1 MSNFIEMLDVISS
14 NPDVLSLV
22 LTIWSIILGI
32 ILALFI
38 SFYNRKVIGS
48 FFRALVAAEAFD
60 EEEAK
65 TLGELNQLENDA
77 VVRKLENSAMY
88 RDIVTIIGENGEEE
102 PKHGKIIITSE
113 TKFYSPEDNCTQ
125 VRNKWGET
133 NENVLVLI
141 GGVIGMIILGV
152 LLTIVLVPG
161 MAGI

>member
-102 PKHGKIIITSE
+102 PKHGKITITSE
-113 TKFYSPEDNCTQ
+113 TKFYIPEDNCTQ

>member
-113 TKFYSPEDNCTQ
+113 TKFYIPEDNCTQ